1 MNLPRFSLA
10 HRSIILAFIVVFLVV
25 GTFNFATMP
34 RREDPEITIRDALI
48 VTPWPGAPATRVE
61 ELITDPIEDIIVE
74 IAEIETVKSKSM
86 VGLSVIQVSAADAVM
101 DTDQVWDDV
110 RAKVESIRGELP
122 VGSAPPFVNSDFG
135 DVYEIVFALHQAP
148 LDGAGNYSYS
158 PRELEK
164 LAQRIEEEIELIDS
178 VARVEFWG
186 KQPERI
192 YVEFDSADWARL
204 EITTKQLKQ
213 LFQARNIIFPG
224 GELNTADARY
234 AINPTGEFTSIEQ
247 MKGLVIGRV
256 DGRLP
261 VQLGDLPVSIERRY
275 EEPAR
280 SITRITT
287 PEIAH
292 QNAIVIGVSMK
303 SGRNVSQM
311 NSAVEQVIG
320 NLRASVIPP
329 DIELTRVNDLP
340 RQVNTRIVDFQFNLV
355 QGILIVLG
363 VALLTMGWRPALIMA
378 TAVPLSMI
386 SAFAVVRFFGI
397 ELEQFSI
404 ASLVI
409 ALGMVVDNAIVVS
422 DNAVRLIRQGIP
434 KLEAVTRGTQD
445 LAIPILTSTLTT
457 IAAFLPM
464 LTISGDVGEYVASLP
479 IVVATT
485 LAVSFFVAMLVTPI
499 MCAWILKIDDGND
512 RQSPRVARLLNR
524 YDAAIRWCLRRPGKV
539 SATAGAIF
547 LASLLL
553 LPVIGSQ
560 FFPAGSRDQFFIKVW
575 LPEGS
580 PISATADVARQVE
593 TILIEESPVAGDEG
607 EQRLASAMSYI
618 GTGGPRMMLTQ
629 EPEYPYPY
637 FTLILVN
644 TTDPAHTDSYATA
657 VRDRLEGFIDAR
669 ITVDQFMLGPPI
681 KDPVAFR
688 LSGPDRDVIG
698 AQALEM
704 VRLFKQ
710 TPGTVRP
717 YSNWGAPANQV
728 EIAIDSYA
736 ANLAGVSNAD
746 IAFTTSALLSGAILT
761 TYREGDHLVPVMLR
775 TTREKRENL
784 SDLADIFVSGQFG
797 KVPLNSVATVIPSW
811 GPSVIAR
818 RDGLPTV
825 TVGARIEPGLL
836 ANTVSDRVRPK
847 LEAMLSNLPSGYFIE
862 IDGELEET
870 AKAQAQVVRAIGI
883 SIVLMFLVLTIQYN
897 SLLKP
902 VVIMAA
908 VPLGLIGVLVGLLVT
923 GWAMGFMAMLGIL
936 SLGGIV
942 INNAI
947 VLVDFIESNVAQ
959 GQELRQAV
967 AEAGRVRMR
976 PIILTTLTTI
986 GGLLPLS
993 LFGGALFAP
1002 MTNGMIFG
1010 LLVSTILTL
1019 FVIPSL
1025 YVLMVEKAGMKVSR
1039 TGEEAFAPGLQ
1050 NPA

>member
-1 MNLPRFSLA
+1 MNLPQFSLT
-10 HRSIILAFIVVFLVV
+10 HRSVILAFIVVFLVV

-48 VTPWPGAPATRVE
+48 ITSWPGAPATRVE
-61 ELITDPIEDIIVE
+61 ELITDTIEDVIVE
-74 IAEIETVKSKSM
+74 IAEVETVKSKSM
-86 VGLSVIQVSAADAVM
+86 VGLSVVQVSAADAVIE
-101 DTDQVWDDV
+101 TDQVWDDV
-110 RAKVESIRGELP
+110 RAKVESVRSSLP
-122 VGSAPPFVNSDFG
+122 VGSSPPFVNSDFG
-135 DVYEIVFALHQAP
+135 DVYEIVFALHQTP
-148 LDGAGNYSYS
+148 LAGAADYSYS
-158 PRELEK
+158 PRDLEK
-164 LAQRIEEEIELIDS
+164 LAERIEEEIELIDS

-186 KQPERI
+186 NQPERI
-192 YVEFDSADWARL
+192 YVEINSADWARL
-204 EITTKQLKQ
+204 DITTEQLRQ
-213 LFQARNIIFPG
+213 LFQARNIVFPG
-224 GELNTADARY
+224 GELDTADARY

-247 MKGLVIGRV
+247 LKGLVIGRV

-280 SITRITT
+280 SLTRITT
-287 PEIAH
+287 PDIAH
-292 QNAIVIGVSMK
+292 QNAIVIGISMK
-303 SGRNVSQM
+303 NGHNVTQM
-311 NSAVEQVIG
+311 SSAVDHVISD
-320 NLRASVIPP
+320 LRASVIPP
-329 DIELTRVNDLP
+329 DVALSRVNDLP

-386 SAFAVVRFFGI
+386 SAFAVVRYFGI
-397 ELEQFSI
+397 QLEQFSI

-422 DNAVRLIRQGIP
+422 DNAVRLIRQGMP
-434 KLEAVTRGTQD
+434 KFEAVIKGAQD

-457 IAAFLPM
+457 IAAFVPM

-479 IVVATT
+479 VVVATT

-499 MCAWILKIDDGND
+499 MCVWFLKADDSESKDNA
-512 RQSPRVARLLNR
+512 RVTRMLNR
-524 YDAAIRWCLRRPGKV
+524 YDAAIRWCLAQPGKV
-539 SATAGAIF
+539 SAAAGVVF

-580 PISATADVARQVE
+580 PIGATADVARRVE
-593 TILIEESPVAGDEG
+593 AVLKEESPVPGDPNSE
-607 EQRLASAMSYI
+607 RLANAMSFV
-618 GTGGPRMMLTQ
+618 GTGGPRLMLTQ

-637 FTLILVN
+637 YAFVLVN
-644 TTDPAHTDSYATA
+644 TTDAAHTESYAKA
-657 VRDRLEGFIDAR
+657 VRSRLEGFIDAR

-688 LSGPDRDVIG
+688 LSGPNRDVIG
-698 AQALEM
+698 AQAQEM
-704 VRLFKQ
+704 IRLFKQ
-710 TPGTVRP
+710 TPGTARP

-736 ANLAGVSNAD
+736 ANLAGVTNAD
-746 IAFTTSALLSGAILT
+746 IAFAASALLSGAALT
-761 TYREGDHLVPVMLR
+761 TYREGDHLIPVMFR
-775 TTREKRENL
+775 TTRETRENL
-784 SDLADIFVSGQFG
+784 SDLADIFVSGRYG
-797 KVPLNSVATVIPSW
+797 KVPLNSVATVIPSLE
-811 GPSVIAR
+811 PSVIAR

-836 ANTVSDRVRPK
+836 ANTVSGRVRPK
-847 LEAMLSNLPSGYFIE
+847 LDAMLADLPGGYFVE

-870 AKAQAQVVRAIGI
+870 AKAQIQVVRAVSI
-883 SIVLMFLVLTIQYN
+883 SMVLMFLILTIQYN

-902 VVIMAA
+902 VIIMAA
-908 VPLGLIGVLVGLLVT
+908 VPLGMIGVLIGLLVT
-923 GWAMGFMAMLGIL
+923 GWPMGFMAMLGIL

-947 VLVDFIESNVAQ
+947 ILVDFIETNVAE
-959 GQELRQAV
+959 GQDLRNAV
-967 AEAGRVRMR
+967 AMAGRVRMR

-1010 LLVSTILTL
+1010 LMVSTGLTL
-1019 FVIPSL
+1019 FVIPSM
-1025 YVLMVEKAGMKVSR
+1025 YVLMAETMGMKVSKAA
-1039 TGEEAFAPGLQ
+1039 TW
-1050 NPA
+1050 

>member
-1 MNLPRFSLA
+1 MNLPRFSLT
-10 HRSIILAFIVVFLVV
+10 HRSIILAFVVAFLVI
-25 GTFNFATMP
+25 GTFNFTTMP

-48 VTPWPGAPATRVE
+48 VTSWPGAPATRVE
-61 ELITDPIEDIIVE
+61 ELITDPIEDVIVE
-74 IAEIETVKSKSM
+74 IAEVDTVKSKSM
-86 VGLSVIQVSAADAVM
+86 VGLSVVQVSAGDAVTE
-101 DTDQVWDDV
+101 TDQVWDDV
-110 RAKVESIRGELP
+110 RAKVESIRNDLP

-135 DVYEIVFALHQAP
+135 DVYEIVIALHQTP
-148 LDGAGNYSYS
+148 LDGAGDYSYS

-164 LAQRIEEEIELIDS
+164 LAERIEEEIELIDS

-186 KQPERI
+186 SQPERI
-192 YVEFDSADWARL
+192 YVEIDSADWARL
-204 EITTKQLKQ
+204 EITTQQLKQ
-213 LFQARNIIFPG
+213 LFQARNIVFPG
-224 GELNTADARY
+224 GELDTADARY

-280 SITRITT
+280 SITRVTT

-292 QNAIVIGVSMK
+292 QNAIVIGISMK
-303 SGRNVSQM
+303 SGRNVTQM
-311 NSAVEQVIG
+311 NSAVDKVIG
-320 NLRASVIPP
+320 DLRASVIPP
-329 DIELTRVNDLP
+329 DVALTRVNDLP
-340 RQVNTRIVDFQFNLV
+340 RQVNTRIVDFQLNLV

-363 VALLTMGWRPALIMA
+363 VALLAMGWRPALIMA

-386 SAFAVVRFFGI
+386 SAFAVVRYFGI

-422 DNAVRLIRQGIP
+422 DNAARLMRQGAP
-434 KLEAVTRGTQD
+434 RFEAVIKGTQD

-457 IAAFLPM
+457 MAAFLPM
-464 LTISGDVGEYVASLP
+464 LTLVGDVGEYVASLP

-499 MCAWILKIDDGND
+499 MCVWLLKPDESKDQDN
-512 RQSPRVARLLNR
+512 SRVTHLLER
-524 YDAAIRWCLRRPGKV
+524 YDAAIRWCLERPGKV
-539 SATAGAIF
+539 SATAGVVF
-547 LASLLL
+547 LLSLLL
-553 LPVIGSQ
+553 LPAIGSQ

-580 PISATADVARQVE
+580 PISATADVTRRIEV
-593 TILIEESPVAGDEG
+593 ILREESPIPGDEDG
-607 EQRLASAMSYI
+607 QRLANAMSYI
-618 GTGGPRMMLTQ
+618 GTGGPRLMLTQ

-637 FTLILVN
+637 FALILVN
-644 TTDPAHTDSYATA
+644 TTDASHTDSYAKA
-657 VRDRLEGFIDAR
+657 VRDRLGNFVDAR

-698 AQALEM
+698 AQAQEM
-704 VRLFKQ
+704 IRLFKQ

-736 ANLAGVSNAD
+736 ANLAGVTNAD
-746 IAFTTSALLSGAILT
+746 IAFSTSALLSGAALT
-761 TYREGDHLVPVMLR
+761 TYREGDHTIPVMLR

-811 GPSVIAR
+811 EPSVIAR

-825 TVGARIEPGLL
+825 TIGSRIEPGLL
-836 ANTVSDRVRPK
+836 ANTVSGRVRPK
-847 LEAMLSNLPSGYFIE
+847 LDAMLADLPNGYFIE

-870 AKAQAQVVRAIGI
+870 AKAQIQVVRAVGI
-883 SIVLMFLVLTIQYN
+883 SIVLMFLILTIQYN

-902 VVIMAA
+902 VIIMAA
-908 VPLGLIGVLVGLLVT
+908 VPLGMIGVLIGLLVT

-947 VLVDFIESNVAQ
+947 ILVDFIESNVAQ

-976 PIILTTLTTI
+976 PIILTSLTTI

-993 LFGGALFAP
+993 LFGGALFSP

-1010 LLVSTILTL
+1010 LLVSTVLTL

-1025 YVLMVEKAGMKVSR
+1025 YVLMVEKAGMKIMH
-1039 TGEEAFAPGLQ
+1039 TDEEAFVTGIQ